1 MLISSASWGFTI
13 NTNDVYSQAFISFTR
28 AMPPTP
34 HGGLGTPPTSC
45 GHTMPTC
52 ISLSKCAQCRS
63 IHMYVWVSIC
73 FFVRNHIYAARCYS
87 YHAVFDFSL
96 HRYVYSSCCVYTY
109 HVVQLCK
116 KTPGRY
122 EYVYVSYTQHATCTQ
137 TPRGKPIA
145 FIYIVVYVYTF
156 EYPGF
161 CYYNNIVV

>member
-1 MLISSASWGFTI
+1 MAAWERHLLAVGIQCQPVFRYLSVLSAGAYICMCGYLSASLCATI
-13 NTNDVYSQAFISFTR
+13 Y
-28 AMPPTP
+28 
-34 HGGLGTPPTSC
+34 
-45 GHTMPTC
+45 
-52 ISLSKCAQCRS
+52 
-63 IHMYVWVSIC
+63 
-73 FFVRNHIYAARCYS
+73 IYAARCYS